1 MNMLESVHA
10 MLSAQRIKITT
21 REGDFDLSRIATPL
35 PLADRIH
42 ALDTTRGFAVL
53 GILLMNIWSFAGPQA
68 IYDYPVAAADWG
80 GAPLQTWAVM
90 HTLFEG
96 SQRALFSM
104 LFGAGMLLMVCLL
117 YTSPSPRDRTRSRM
131 PSSA

>member
-1 MNMLESVHA
+1 M
-10 MLSAQRIKITT
+10 
-21 REGDFDLSRIATPL
+21 
-35 PLADRIH
+35 
-42 ALDTTRGFAVL
+42 L

-96 SQRALFSM
+96 SQRGAL
-104 LFGAGMLLMVCLL
+104 LHALRRRHAAHGE
-117 YTSPSPRDRTRSRM
+117 SPG
-131 PSSA
+131 